1 MNTEHRSTEPDDI
14 PAAAY
19 QELEFDPEP
28 APLDLATIA
37 GVAAVAIA
45 AALAVAGLGFLAGRA
60 GSDQA
65 PAELERTEDTSKVMG
80 APAWVTTLEPSE
92 APPTSIE
99 EHTMAEAPAPPAT
112 SQQSATALVP
122 LEIGST
128 VWPEG
133 QVFAVIGPEA
143 DGTIRILAP
152 ALTPHAAATVA
163 AADVALVD
171 NAWAV
176 HVDRAAGVAT
186 ATEAGQERW
195 VEPITVGQSC
205 DSIPGGL
212 YYLDAGTLERPARV
226 ARVAGWNGLGIH
238 ADTIPLGCFA
248 IAEQAAEVWAESL
261 PPGAL
266 VVVD

>member
-1 MNTEHRSTEPDDI
+1 MTTENRTADLDDI
-14 PAAAY
+14 PAEY
-19 QELEFDPEP
+19 LTEPDFEPEP
-28 APLDLATIA
+28 APLDLPSIA
-37 GVAAVAIA
+37 AIAAVAAVAV
-45 AALAVAGLGFLAGRA
+45 LVVAGLGFLAGRA

-65 PAELERTEDTSKVMG
+65 PPELERTEDTSLVQ

-92 APPTSIE
+92 APATSIE
-99 EHTMAEAPAPPAT
+99 PHTVTEAPLPPAT

-163 AADVALVD
+163 ADDVALAD
-171 NAWAV
+171 NTWAV

-186 ATEAGQERW
+186 ATEAGEVRW
-195 VEPITVGQSC
+195 VEPVTVGPACQ
-205 DSIPGGL
+205 DLPGGL
-212 YYLDAGTLERPARV
+212 YYLDAGALERPARV